1 MLTIVSAVI
10 EHSCRIMFFR
20 HNGRGL
26 PSNKGGVLYLLLAI
40 TLLARTVR
48 DVMDPDGFSAATSII
63 ASLLYVVL
71 AMTLFRPASMAALLL
86 VNLFGN
92 IVVGGLYLAGV
103 SNGYLV
109 SAIFGWE
116 AVALFVVLNKVVR
129 QAQAT
134 HKKQNSSKN

>member
-1 MLTIVSAVI
+1 MLTIVGAFI

-20 HNGRGL
+20 HDGRGL
-26 PSNKGGVLYLLLAI
+26 PANKGGVLYLMLAI

-48 DVMDPDGFSAATSII
+48 DVMDPDGFAAANSII

-92 IVVGGLYLAGV
+92 IVVGGLYLAGIT
-103 SNGYLV
+103 NGYFA
-109 SAIFGWE
+109 SAILVWE
-116 AVALFVVLNKVVR
+116 TVALFVVLNKVVR
-129 QAQAT
+129 QAQAA